1 MLNHIAGKLFQSGD
15 ITWLRK
21 KVRAL
26 QKIKRNKGPNR
37 EKVGVTQHF
46 DAGVSMSVE
55 LAGMW

>member
-1 MLNHIAGKLFQSGD
+1 MLNHVAGKLCQSGD

-26 QKIKRNKGPNR
+26 QKRKRNKEENR
-37 EKVGVTQHF
+37 EKVGVTQHV
-46 DAGVSMSVE
+46 DASVSMRVE